1 MMLSNW
7 MPIKLWQ
14 NKVWQTQLWQTQPWQ
29 SKVVLALIFF
39 FPVLTT
45 SVKDAGSAIFI
56 ILFVAGLIYAWPCWK
71 IIESWEKRVLMGFVV
86 FFLILILSLIN
97 TEDYSTAVRKI
108 ERFIRLLAIVPIYLL
123 LRRVGTE
130 TAKAL
135 YYGAAVGCLVLA
147 LQGLYFRYILGEQ
160 VVNGVY
166 HKIIF
171 GDTAILFS
179 ACVATGLICLKPPKW
194 QVIIGMVCIFA
205 GIYASVLSVTRQSWL
220 LIPLL
225 VVVWLWFIRKSLN
238 KKIWSM
244 ITVGLL
250 GLTIIGI
257 TWMPSTIKQGIDM
270 GVADLKLYQTDK
282 GAGSSWGARL
292 NMWRDAWTMFKQ
304 SPVLGVGIGDYTLE
318 RKRLISAKL
327 AREGYAYGHAHSIY
341 MHFLATTGVVGF
353 VGLIICI
360 FYLPLM
366 AFNKCWGQSRTG
378 RERFYA
384 LGGITTIVS
393 FAAFGFSEGWL
404 VRNPFVND
412 YALFVIV
419 FMSSAAISA
428 TKNSVLEER

>member
-1 MMLSNW
+1 
-7 MPIKLWQ
+7 MPSEA
-14 NKVWQTQLWQTQPWQ
+14 WQTQTWQTLTWQ
-29 SKVVLALIFF
+29 SRVVLVLIFL

-45 SVKDAGSAIFI
+45 SVKDAGSAIYI
-56 ILFVAGLIYAWPCWK
+56 LLFVVGLITSWPYWK
-71 IIESWEKRVLMGFVV
+71 KLELWEKRVLIGYVV
-86 FFLILILSLIN
+86 FFLILMLSLIN
-97 TEDYSTAVRKI
+97 TDDYSTAMRKI
-108 ERFIRLLAIVPIYLL
+108 ERFLRLLAIVPIYLL
-123 LRRVGTE
+123 MRRVGTE

-135 YYGAAVGCLVLA
+135 YYGAAVGSLVLA
-147 LQGLYFRYILGEQ
+147 LQGLYFRYILDQQ

-171 GDTAILFS
+171 GDTAVLLA
-179 ACVATGLICLKPPKW
+179 ACVVTGLICMKHPKW
-194 QVIIGMVCIFA
+194 QIFIGILCVIA
-205 GIYASVLSVTRQSWL
+205 GIYASILSGTRQAWL

-225 VVVWLWFIRKSLN
+225 VVVWLWYIRKNLN

-244 ITVGLL
+244 IALGLL

-257 TWMPSTIKQGIDM
+257 TWMPSSIKQGIDS

-282 GAGSSWGARL
+282 SAGSSWGARL

-318 RKRLISAKL
+318 RERLIDAKL
-327 AREGYAYGHAHSIY
+327 AREGYGYGHAHSIY
-341 MHFLATTGVVGF
+341 MHFLATTGIVGF
-353 VGLIICI
+353 IGLIICI
-360 FYLPLM
+360 FYLPLV
-366 AFNKCWGQSRTG
+366 AFNKCWGQSRTDE
-378 RERFYA
+378 ERFYA
-384 LGGITTIVS
+384 LGGIITIVS

-428 TKNSVLEER
+428 AKRSASEER